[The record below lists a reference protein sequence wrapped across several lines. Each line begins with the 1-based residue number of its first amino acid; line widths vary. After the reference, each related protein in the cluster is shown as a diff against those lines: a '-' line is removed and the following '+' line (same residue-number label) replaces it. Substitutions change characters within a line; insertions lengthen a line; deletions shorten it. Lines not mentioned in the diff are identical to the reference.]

1 MSSAGF
7 GGTED
12 TFGPYRLI
20 RRLAFGGMA
29 EIFLAAMSRDGGFE
43 KRVVVK
49 RILPQFGVDPG
60 FVQMFID
67 EAVVAGRLTHPNLV
81 QVYDF
86 GNVEGVYYMALEYV
100 DGADLRTVMKRC
112 DEARRPLS
120 FVEVAALGEAV
131 ARGLAY
137 AHAFTDEQLGPLHIV
152 HRDVSPHNI
161 MISRGGDVKVMDFGI
176 AKAAARATRTATG
189 TLKGKM
195 AYMAPEQAGGRDVD
209 ARCDQFA
216 LGVVLWECLS
226 GRRLFEAGSD
236 LELLKRVMDCD
247 VPRLADVRSD
257 VPPELEGAVMRCLSR
272 ERDDRF
278 AKLTEL
284 EAALRDFRWSL
295 GPKGAVQLGELV
307 EVAAPAPTQPASR
320 RTQPL
325 PAVARR
331 TQPLP
336 SSEGGDPAATPGD
349 DWTTPDAS
357 LEPSDLA
364 RERTTA
370 PIGGPP
376 RVRVQTLSLS
386 PSESDRPP
394 ADDRLPAVEGPAPAE
409 APGREAAG
417 DSSAAPSRRRPVL
430 RGLVAAGL
438 GAVLAAA
445 GLAGSLRL
453 RGHPSAETHAM
464 APAVQGVVRP
474 PPSGSRLRVESEPPG
489 ASLFEDGLDT
499 GLTTPVEVPA
509 PKAGGSF
516 LLELRLPGRR
526 VWQWPV
532 TAGDEGKVL
541 RASLEPEGATQG
553 ITIPAGAAAPAA
565 AAAEPRARAVS
576 PPPARRSTRAD
587 EPRAPAPPAA
597 SRALATVAPAPPGFL
612 SLRSSGAWVD
622 VYLGRRKLGT
632 TPLVHAEVPSGR
644 VRLRLVNSLAGI
656 ERTLEVDVAP
666 DKEVRQTFNPDVP

>member
-1 MSSAGF
+1 
-7 GGTED
+7 
-12 TFGPYRLI
+12 
-20 RRLAFGGMA
+20 
-29 EIFLAAMSRDGGFE
+29 
-43 KRVVVK
+43 
-49 RILPQFGVDPG
+49 
-60 FVQMFID
+60 
-67 EAVVAGRLTHPNLV
+67 
-81 QVYDF
+81 
-86 GNVEGVYYMALEYV
+86 
-100 DGADLRTVMKRC
+100 
-112 DEARRPLS
+112 
-120 FVEVAALGEAV
+120 
-131 ARGLAY
+131 
-137 AHAFTDEQLGPLHIV
+137 
-152 HRDVSPHNI
+152 

-247 VPRLADVRSD
+247 VPRLADVRAD

-278 AKLTEL
+278 GNLSEL

-336 SSEGGDPAATPGD
+336 PSEGGDPAATRPQASTPAD
-349 DWTTPDAS
+349 DWTTPDA
-357 LEPSDLA
+357 PSDLA

-370 PIGGPP
+370 PVGGPP
-376 RVRVQTLSLS
+376 AVRAQTLSLS
-386 PSESDRPP
+386 PSAADQPP
-394 ADDRLPAVEGPAPAE
+394 ADDRLPSVDSPAPAE
-409 APGREAAG
+409 QPGREAAG
-417 DSSAAPSRRRPVL
+417 DSGVVSSRRRPVL

-445 GLAGSLRL
+445 GLAGWLSLRG
-453 RGHPSAETHAM
+453 R
-464 APAVQGVVRP
+464 PAVETRAVAPVVQGLARP
-474 PPSGSRLRVESEPPG
+474 PPAGPRLRVDSEPPG

-509 PKAGGSF
+509 PKPGGSF

-526 VWQWPV
+526 TWQWPV
-532 TAGDEGKVL
+532 TAADAGKVL
-541 RASLEPEGATQG
+541 RASLEPEPAPVAT
-553 ITIPAGAAAPAA
+553 TIPAGAAAV
-565 AAAEPRARAVS
+565 AAEPRARAVP
-576 PPPARRSTRAD
+576 PPPAHRPARAD
-587 EPRAPAPPAA
+587 EPRAAAPPAA
-597 SRALATVAPAPPGFL
+597 PRAMAAAAPAPAGFL

-622 VYLGRRKLGT
+622 VYVGRRKLGT
-632 TPLVHAEVPSGR
+632 TPVVHAEVPSGR

-656 ERTLEVDVAP
+656 ERTVEIDVAP
-666 DKEVRQTFNPDVP
+666 DKELRYTFNADAP